1 MATHSSIDDEA
12 SWNDLKL
19 LAKEQHQT
27 ISELLNVVIREIVQ
41 RKRVRPAVPAHL
53 ETSME
58 QNEELAKSLA
68 QRFNSSSINAGLKSL
83 SVHLDIRIDLFR
95 HAPMD

>member
-12 SWNDLKL
+12 IWNDLKL

-27 ISELLNVVIREIVQ
+27 ILELLNEVIREIVQ

-83 SVHLDIRIDLFR
+83 SVHLDIRIDLFH